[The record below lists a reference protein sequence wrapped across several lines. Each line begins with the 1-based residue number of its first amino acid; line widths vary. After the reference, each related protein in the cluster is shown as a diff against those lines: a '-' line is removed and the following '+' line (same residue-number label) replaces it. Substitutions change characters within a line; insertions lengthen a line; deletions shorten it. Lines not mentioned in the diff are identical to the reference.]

1 MKRFVPFLFVAFVAL
16 IVAAM
21 FGSVQRSAVV
31 RAELARRGWTIPT
44 RHAAEPTS
52 AINEVM

>member
-1 MKRFVPFLFVAFVAL
+1 MKRFVPFLFLAFVAL

-31 RAELARRGWTIPT
+31 RAELARRGWAIRT
-44 RHAAEPTS
+44 RHAAEPTPV
-52 AINEVM
+52 IEEVM

>member
-1 MKRFVPFLFVAFVAL
+1 MKRFVPFLFLAFVAL

-21 FGSVQRSAVV
+21 FGSMQRSAVV
-31 RAELARRGWTIPT
+31 RAELARRGWTIPA
-44 RHAAEPTS
+44 RHAAEPTP